1 MSLLNKTQRSA
12 VRLVDQEYLKRVY
25 IYIDAFLFDTPTPSR
40 FSISRI
46 RMDVSNDIV
55 PRKTV
60 HPCWFTFLNISPN
73 SSPFSCSFLLFSF
86 FTIEV
91 LNIKKIRKQWYVK
104 KRILKEMD
112 TCVIKDYTNIRNT
125 LEPISL
131 ILAFSGIF
139 SLDRYRIFGSR

>member
-1 MSLLNKTQRSA
+1 MYTSTSTHFCSIRHRDFRFLEYVWTYQTILFREKPFI
-12 VRLVDQEYLKRVY
+12 LVD
-25 IYIDAFLFDTPTPSR
+25 
-40 FSISRI
+40 
-46 RMDVSNDIV
+46 
-55 PRKTV
+55 
-60 HPCWFTFLNISPN
+60 
-73 SSPFSCSFLLFSF
+73 LLFLISLQIRPLFLVLFFSFFF

-139 SLDRYRIFGSR
+139 NLDRYRIFGSR